1 MMDYDVET
9 LDSCGTDVAL
19 SPVCTPAHAVSGQP
33 PEYPNRISSEV
44 TRILDDIRRAVLR
57 SPQEARPAALR
68 LVTLLGSPENGE
80 RPNARGGLAPWQK
93 RKIDRYVRGNLDRP
107 LKAGDL
113 AEQLSL
119 SAGHFNHAFKETFG
133 ESPHAYIVGLRLEM
147 AQEMMLSTADPLSQ
161 IAYACGFA
169 DQSHFTK
176 VFRRGVGQTPNGWR
190 RHNLTEAQALATGRI
205 AIGAR

>member
-1 MMDYDVET
+1 MMDFDGET
-9 LDSCGTDVAL
+9 LDSCGTNVAL
-19 SPVCTPAHAVSGQP
+19 SPVCGPAHAVSG
-33 PEYPNRISSEV
+33 PNRISSEV

-57 SPQEARPAALR
+57 NPEEARPAALR
-68 LVTLLGSPENGE
+68 LVTLLGSPENGQRPNGE
-80 RPNARGGLAPWQK
+80 SPNARGGLAPWQK

-107 LKAGDL
+107 LKGDDL

-119 SAGHFNHAFKETFG
+119 SAGHFNRAFKETFG

-176 VFRRGVGQTPNGWR
+176 VFRRVMGQPPNAWR
-190 RHNLTEAQALATGRI
+190 RHNLTEGQALAMGRI

>member
-9 LDSCGTDVAL
+9 LDSCGTNVAL
-19 SPVCTPAHAVSGQP
+19 SPVCTPAHAGSGQP
-33 PEYPNRISSEV
+33 SEHPNRISSEV
-44 TRILDDIRRAVLR
+44 TRILDDIRRAVQR

-80 RPNARGGLAPWQK
+80 KTHARGGLAPWQK
-93 RKIDRYVRGNLDRP
+93 RKIDRYVRGNLNCP
-107 LKAGDL
+107 LKAEDL

-147 AQEMMLSTADPLSQ
+147 AQELMLSTADPLSQ

-169 DQSHFTK
+169 DQSHFSK
-176 VFRRGVGQTPNGWR
+176 AFRRRVGESPNAWR
-190 RHNLTEAQALATGRI
+190 RRNLTEAHSSE
-205 AIGAR
+205 

>member
-9 LDSCGTDVAL
+9 LDSCGTNVAL

-93 RKIDRYVRGNLDRP
+93 RKIDRYVRGNLTRP
-107 LKAGDL
+107 LKAADL

-133 ESPHAYIVGLRLEM
+133 EAPHAYIVGLRLEM
-147 AQEMMLSTADPLSQ
+147 AQELMLSTADPLSQ

-176 VFRRGVGQTPNGWR
+176 VFRRGMGQTPNAWR
-190 RHNLTEAQALATGRI
+190 RHNLTEAQALATRRI